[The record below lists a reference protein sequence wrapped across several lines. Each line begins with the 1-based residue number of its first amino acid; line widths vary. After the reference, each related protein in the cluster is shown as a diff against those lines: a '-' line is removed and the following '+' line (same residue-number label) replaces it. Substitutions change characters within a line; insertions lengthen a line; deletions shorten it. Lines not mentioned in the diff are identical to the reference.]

1 MNLPVRKKQETNFK
15 KEGLMQKPLCIVI
28 AGPTAVG
35 KTALSIEL
43 ARHFNCSILSADSR
57 QCYKELSIG
66 VARPSAEELAA
77 APHYFIAS
85 HSIEEEITAAFY
97 ERYALQVTE
106 EVFQK
111 DKVLIVVGGTG
122 LYLKAFLEGLDQI
135 PAIDPEIRSDL
146 NAAYEEKGMEWLQL
160 TLKEEDP
167 EYYASG
173 EILNP
178 QRMLRALEV
187 KRGTGHSIRSFQ
199 VQQKAER
206 NFDVVKFCVD
216 MDRELLYERINQ
228 RVLNMVE
235 QGLVEEV
242 RSLLPYRHL
251 NALNTVGYA
260 EIFDYLDGSIS
271 LDRAVELIQRNTR
284 HYAKRQMTWFRKE
297 GYVFGGREMILEKC
311 GEL

>member
-1 MNLPVRKKQETNFK
+1 
-15 KEGLMQKPLCIVI
+15 MQKPLCIVI

-35 KTALSIEL
+35 KTALAIAL
-43 ARHFNCSILSADSR
+43 AKHFNCSILSADSR

-66 VARPSAEELAA
+66 VARPTKEELAA
-77 APHYFIAS
+77 APHFFIAS
-85 HSIEEEITAAFY
+85 HSIQDEITAARY
-97 ERYALQVTE
+97 ETYALQVTE
-106 EVFQK
+106 EVFKK
-111 DKVLIVVGGTG
+111 DKILIVVGGTG

-135 PAIDPEIRSDL
+135 PAIDPEIRAGL
-146 NAAYEEKGMEWLQL
+146 NQSYEAFGIEWLQQ
-160 TLKEEDP
+160 TLSKEDP
-167 EYYASG
+167 DYYASG
-173 EILNP
+173 EIQNP

-187 KRGTGHSIRSFQ
+187 KRGTGLSIRSFQ

-228 RVLNMVE
+228 RVLNMLE